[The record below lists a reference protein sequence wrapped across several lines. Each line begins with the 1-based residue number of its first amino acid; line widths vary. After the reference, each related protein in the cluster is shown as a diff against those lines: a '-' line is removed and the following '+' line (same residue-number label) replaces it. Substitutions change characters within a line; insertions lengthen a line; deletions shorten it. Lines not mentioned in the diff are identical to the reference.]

1 LLQLGFKRWKLR
13 KPCVIRVGINLALD
27 HEQVA
32 ALNAT
37 LGAFMMFQV
46 QTKSAVDADVAIVGA
61 GPAGAATACHFARA
75 GFRVVLFDQR
85 RFPRD
90 KVCGDFVGPAALA
103 ELDRLGLFSTFANA
117 TKIRNG
123 ALYVNGHRVV
133 GRPFPHIGS
142 LREYGLCIPRTL
154 LDETIVGEAVASG
167 AHLIEEARVTGYE
180 TDTTGVTVFYQHAD
194 ADKTLRTRLLIG
206 ADGSSSLISRILRGA
221 KPPRRDRIVAVRAY
235 FEGVEGRADQADLYV
250 NSSSFPGYYWLFPT
264 GPDTANVG
272 VGMPLEACT
281 GTNKQPQLGQLLT
294 QLIES
299 DPAIHC
305 RLARAK
311 MSGRIVGW
319 PLATF
324 NPRLPII
331 ANRVALVG
339 DAAGLINPLSGEG
352 IQYALRSARWSSESL
367 LDPLSRDNLSALG
380 LGPYAKRVQAEMRYD
395 MALSRLIIDVVQ
407 NRALNP
413 LWLSALRVIAQR
425 GASDSGY
432 YDIAAGIFAGIV
444 PARELLTL
452 PFFWRTAK
460 SAAMTLGTAAIEA
473 LRGPGR
479 VRGSSPTITNTIAS
493 MFKDSVGHPI
503 ATLEWSADC
512 VSSAFELATQM
523 AISAVE

>member
-1 LLQLGFKRWKLR
+1 
-13 KPCVIRVGINLALD
+13 
-27 HEQVA
+27 
-32 ALNAT
+32 
-37 LGAFMMFQV
+37 MMFKV

-61 GPAGAATACHFARA
+61 GPAGAATACHFAHA

-123 ALYVNGHRVV
+123 ALYVNGHKVV

-142 LREYGLCIPRTL
+142 LRDYGLCIPRTL
-154 LDETIVGEAVASG
+154 LDETIVEEAVASG
-167 AHLIEEARVTGYE
+167 AYLIEEARVTGYE
-180 TDTTGVTVFYQHAD
+180 TDTTGVTVYYQHAD
-194 ADKTLRTRLLIG
+194 SAKSLRTRLLIG

-221 KPPRRDRIVAVRAY
+221 KPPRRDRIIAVRAY
-235 FEGVEGRADQADLYV
+235 FEGVEGPLDQADLYV

-264 GPDTANVG
+264 GPETANVG
-272 VGMPLEACT
+272 VGMPLEACA
-281 GTNKQPQLGQLLT
+281 GTKQQQLGQLLT

-299 DPAIHC
+299 DPAIHR

-311 MSGRIVGW
+311 MSSRIVGW

-331 ANRVALVG
+331 ADRIALIG

-352 IQYALRSARWSSESL
+352 IQYALRSARWISESL
-367 LDPLSRDNLSALG
+367 LDALSRDNLSALG
-380 LGPYAKRVQAEMRYD
+380 LRPYAKRVKAEMRYD

-413 LWLSALRVIAQR
+413 LWLSALRVIAER
-425 GASDSGY
+425 GASDSEY

-460 SAAMTLGTAAIEA
+460 SAVLTLGITAIEA
-473 LRGPGR
+473 LRAPGR
-479 VRGSSPTITNTIAS
+479 VPGSSPTLTSTIAS

-512 VSSAFELATQM
+512 VSSAFELASQM
-523 AISAVE
+523 AISVVE